1 MAAYILSVCPVTPA
15 RPRKRVERFFLVAV
29 AIFSSL
35 AGTGMQDWVRRQL
48 GDGLSGDGLGDP

>member
-1 MAAYILSVCPVTPA
+1 LSGDASTPPQA
-15 RPRKRVERFFLVAV
+15 SRAVFLVAV

-35 AGTGMQDWVRRQL
+35 AGTGMQVWVRRQL